1 MVTLHFYL
9 LSHTIRLIISSPL
22 ALLQPQLSASL
33 RACFHSWS
41 QVALAIQTTTAFSL
55 SLSNSVAIK
64 PSGLPL
70 KVSALVM
77 DDTFMTRRKMHFT
90 VLVVTQ

>member
-1 MVTLHFYL
+1 MESGGFG
-9 LSHTIRLIISSPL
+9 
-22 ALLQPQLSASL
+22 
-33 RACFHSWS
+33 HSNDDS
-41 QVALAIQTTTAFSL
+41 VLSL

-70 KVSALVM
+70 KLSALVV

>member
-1 MVTLHFYL
+1 M
-9 LSHTIRLIISSPL
+9 
-22 ALLQPQLSASL
+22 
-33 RACFHSWS
+33 
-41 QVALAIQTTTAFSL
+41 ALAIQTTTAFSL

>member
-1 MVTLHFYL
+1 MESGGFG
-9 LSHTIRLIISSPL
+9 
-22 ALLQPQLSASL
+22 
-33 RACFHSWS
+33 HSNDDS
-41 QVALAIQTTTAFSL
+41 VLSL

-70 KVSALVM
+70 KVSALVV

-90 VLVVTQ
+90 KLVVTQ